1 MSEISK
7 LLKESWTDF
16 SGSFYLCIWLN
27 GDATGRSDIKLFKWH
42 RREDGERAAFPAT

>member
-42 RREDGERAAFPAT
+42 RREDGERAAFSAT